1 MIASRFV
8 VPAPSVAVALT
19 LMAGSVAIT
28 GCVTSG
34 DRVDAVLSDSA
45 SSTTRSALRV
55 AVRDDVGRSW
65 IIDPDSLL
73 RAPELELRP
82 RLRSDENMGPD
93 GFMGEIPAY
102 RLQMDGQRRCWLVR
116 DGSEDDATLL
126 PRSTRCS
133 SFGG

>member
-1 MIASRFV
+1 
-8 VPAPSVAVALT
+8 
-19 LMAGSVAIT
+19 MAGSVAIT